1 MRTPSSTS
9 LLPLLPL
16 PLLLGLGVWLGV
28 WLGEVRGTVRLSNP
42 AHCHYN
48 GEGPR
53 ATHCLTHSLS
63 HCLTHSLSLS
73 HSLSY

>member
-48 GEGPR
+48 GEGP
-53 ATHCLTHSLS
+53 HHSLS
-63 HCLTHSLSLS
+63 HSLTHSHSLS